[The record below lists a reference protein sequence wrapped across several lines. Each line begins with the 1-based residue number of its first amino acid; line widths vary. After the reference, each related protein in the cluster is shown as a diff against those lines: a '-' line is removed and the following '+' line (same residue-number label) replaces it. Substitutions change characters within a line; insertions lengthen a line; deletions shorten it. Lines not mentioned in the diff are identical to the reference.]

1 MKTPLSLFLPFAA
14 AFALFAVTLASGQV
28 PPEDIPIYPPQPPGN
43 TPHAPQL
50 SPITCYLFS
59 STESLALSSNT
70 ISDNA
75 LVLLENTTTGSNSIE
90 EVYISSIPE
99 TIPLLGP
106 GNYSIT
112 ITMSPGAVYSGAFS
126 FYAQ

>member
-1 MKTPLSLFLPFAA
+1 MNTRTSFIVSLIALSLFSVAHGINQ
-14 AFALFAVTLASGQV
+14 T
-28 PPEDIPIYPPQPPGN
+28 PPDDIPIYTPPPPGN

-59 STESLALSSNT
+59 STESLALFSST
-70 ISDNA
+70 ITANA
-75 LVLLENTTTGSNSIE
+75 LVLLENTITGGFSID
-90 EVYISSIPE
+90 EVYISSVPE

-112 ITMSPGAVYSGAFS
+112 ITMSSGTVYYGS
-126 FYAQ
+126 FTYNHT

>member
-1 MKTPLSLFLPFAA
+1 MKTRLVFLFIFVAVFSFDWSSLYAQDPEE
-14 AFALFAVTLASGQV
+14 V
-28 PPEDIPIYPPQPPGN
+28 PVVIPHPPGN
-43 TPHAPQL
+43 HPHSPQP

-59 STESLALSSNT
+59 STESLALSSNI
-70 ISDNA
+70 ISENA
-75 LVLLENTTTGSNSIE
+75 LVLLENTTSGSNSIE

-112 ITMSPGAVYSGAFS
+112 ITMSSGAVYSGVFS
-126 FYAQ
+126 YNNSQ